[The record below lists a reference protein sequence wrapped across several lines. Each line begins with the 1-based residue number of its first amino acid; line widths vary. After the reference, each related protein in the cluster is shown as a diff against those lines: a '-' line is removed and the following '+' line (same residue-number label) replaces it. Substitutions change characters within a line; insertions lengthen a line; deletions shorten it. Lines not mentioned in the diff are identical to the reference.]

1 MNNFREGLDDLSR
14 WRYRRDVMKEARA
27 ELVRI
32 DSKGEAHPIG
42 VVASQRMRARAGAY
56 RMLPAPEHVVFM
68 RYTGEDGRRDDDD
81 GAIVRLAGEIT
92 SPGVMCDVLAL
103 VAQANWR
110 GELAVLDGENSRA
123 IFFEQGYVVGAL
135 TTVEDE
141 RLGQVLYRYGVL
153 TEEQHSLLM
162 ERLAW
167 GQRIGEA
174 AVEMGVVSQEQVY
187 EYMRKQVE
195 EVVYSTL
202 TVSDGTFFF
211 LDGFDDGRLATRHA
225 ISAHMLLMDGV
236 TRLDEMRYFREKIP
250 DAGFVP
256 AKVEGKHPPAEE
268 FARIYAAID
277 GRASIEELGRLTGQG
292 DFQTTKQ
299 IYQLIQS
306 KHVRI
311 NPPRVT
317 GGPEA
322 IVITANAALRAIF
335 RVVDGAGKAS
345 LVRENLASFA
355 VGAGVYDILFR
366 DAGPDDQG
374 VLKPKAVAENLVIV
388 AGGADPENILKQMLH
403 EYVSF
408 ALFSAGAAMGSERE
422 TELSREVGPVL
433 AQLRPKA

>member
-1 MNNFREGLDDLSR
+1 VANL
-14 WRYRRDVMKEARA
+14 MKEARA

-42 VVASQRMRARAGAY
+42 VVASQRMRVRAGAY
-56 RMLPAPEHVVFM
+56 RMLPAPDHVVFM
-68 RYTGEDGRRDDDD
+68 RFTGEDGRRDEED

-110 GELAVLDGENSRA
+110 GELVVLDGEASRA
-123 IFFEQGYVVGAL
+123 IFFEQGYVVAAL
-135 TTVEDE
+135 TTVEEE
-141 RLGQVLYRYGVL
+141 RLGQVLYRYGVI

-174 AVEMGVVSQEQVY
+174 AVEMGVVTQEQVY

-195 EVVYSTL
+195 EVVFATL

-211 LDGFDDGRLATRHA
+211 LEGFDDGRIVTRHA
-225 ISAHMLLMDGV
+225 ISAHVLLMDGV
-236 TRLDEMRYFREKIP
+236 TRLDEMRYFREKVP

-256 AKVEGKHPPAEE
+256 AKIEGKEPPSEE

-277 GRASIEELGRLTGQG
+277 GMTSIEELGRITGQG

-299 IYQLIQS
+299 VYQLIQS

-311 NPPRVT
+311 TPPRLT

-322 IVITANAALRAIF
+322 IVMTANAALRAVF
-335 RVVDGAGKAS
+335 DVVEAAGKTS

-366 DAGPDDQG
+366 DAGPDENG
-374 VLKPKAVAENLVIV
+374 VLEPKAVAENLVLV

-408 ALFSAGAAMGSERE
+408 ALFSAGAAMGSDKEA
-422 TELSREVGPVL
+422 ELSREVSPVL

>member
-1 MNNFREGLDDLSR
+1 
-14 WRYRRDVMKEARA
+14 MKEARS

-56 RMLPAPEHVVFM
+56 RMLPAPDHVVFM
-68 RYTGEDGRRDDDD
+68 RFTGEDGRRDEED

-92 SPGVMCDVLAL
+92 SPGTMCDVLAL

-110 GELAVLDGENSRA
+110 GELVVHDGEHVRN

-141 RLGQVLYRYGVL
+141 RMGQVLYRFGVI

-174 AVEMGVVSQEQVY
+174 AVEMGVVTQEQVY
-187 EYMRKQVE
+187 EYMRRQVE
-195 EVVYSTL
+195 AVVYATL

-211 LDGFDDGRLATRHA
+211 LDGFDDGRLVTRHA
-225 ISAHMLLMDGV
+225 VSAHALLMDGV

-250 DAGFVP
+250 DAEFVP
-256 AKVEGKHPPAEE
+256 VKVDGMDPPAAEY
-268 FARIYAAID
+268 AKLYAAID
-277 GRASIEELGRLTGQG
+277 GKVSIEELGRLTGRG
-292 DFQTTKQ
+292 EFETTKQ
-299 IYQLIQS
+299 VYQLIQS

-311 NPPRVT
+311 TPPRVS

-322 IVITANAALRAIF
+322 IVMTANTALRAIF
-335 RVVDGAGKAS
+335 RVVDAAGKAS

-366 DAGPDDQG
+366 NAGPDHQG
-374 VLKPKAVAENLVIV
+374 VLEAKSVADNLVIV

-408 ALFSAGAAMGSERE
+408 ALFSAGAALGSDKESD
-422 TELSREVGPVL
+422 LGREVGPVL